1 VLAWHWSAGWEAV
14 QVERATAAAGPYA
27 VLAVVRREA
36 APEYVDALPGIET
49 AWYRLRALPSAAT
62 SAPFMVEAA
71 VGNSR
76 LRFARERAGLLVI
89 GMSLVAPA
97 SRLAIHDVLGRE
109 VASLPVHGL
118 GRGDHVL
125 EWEPRTRDGA
135 RLARGVYWA
144 RLEAGGVVTSLRFL
158 RLQP

>member
-1 VLAWHWSAGWEAV
+1 
-14 QVERATAAAGPYA
+14 VERATAVAGPYA
-27 VLAVVRREA
+27 VLAVVWREA
-36 APEYVDALPGIET
+36 APEYFDALPGIET
-49 AWYRLRALPSAAT
+49 VWYRLRVLPSGAT
-62 SAPFMVEAA
+62 SAPLTVEAA
-71 VGNSR
+71 VGRSR
-76 LRFARERAGLLVI
+76 LRFARERAGILVI
-89 GMSLVAPA
+89 GMSLAAPA

-109 VASLPVHGL
+109 IASLPVHGL
-118 GRGDHVL
+118 DHGEQVL